1 MEENQNTETNLI
13 KETNCRPHFCDN
25 HPFWKVIMCG
35 VLTFL
40 GAFCAFYVV
49 SDWHFKR
56 MMRPIP
62 YRDFHMAEKMMK
74 KDFNDMERAFRNDK
88 KLMSKHS
95 ANVIHMEHTDSEYKV
110 FIDLRAFDNNENNLQ
125 VTTNGNILTINGR
138 SIRKS
143 KHNEQI
149 SEFQQNYMF
158 GENVKLSDLTKE
170 TNGNFYIVTIP
181 IAKTEHD
188 D

>member
-1 MEENQNTETNLI
+1 MEENQNTETTVI
-13 KETNCRPHFCDN
+13 KESNRTCSNPSI
-25 HPFWKVIMCG
+25 WKAIMCG
-35 VLTFL
+35 LLTFL

-56 MMRPIP
+56 MMHSQMP
-62 YRDFHMAEKMMK
+62 YREFNMAEKMMK
-74 KDFNDMERAFRNDK
+74 KDMKDMDKMFRHQEK
-88 KLMSKHS
+88 KLMQKAS
-95 ANVIHMEHTDSEYKV
+95 ANVIHMERTDDEYKV

-158 GENVKLSDLTKE
+158 GENVKLADLTKE
-170 TNGNFYIVTIP
+170 TNGNFYIITIP
-181 IAKTEHD
+181 IGEHKDID